1 MQTLDPGTW
10 NIVIVGAVVIIV
22 LLAIGAW
29 VVAHRRRQS
38 RELQQ
43 RFGPEY
49 GRAVSD
55 FGDRGRAE
63 AELRK
68 REKRV
73 AKLHI
78 VPLRPGDA
86 QRFAQEWKALQGRFV
101 DNPKGT
107 LGDADHLVRELMQ
120 RRGYPMGDFEHRA
133 ADISVDHAGVVDHY
147 RAAQATAVLDQRGEA
162 TTEDLRKAVVHY
174 RALFDELLEPERA
187 DRSEARLSTKH
198 MELRS

>member
-10 NIVIVGAVVIIV
+10 NIVIAAAMIIV

-29 VVAHRRRQS
+29 VAYRRRQS
-38 RELQQ
+38 HELQR

-49 GRAVSD
+49 GRTVSAL
-55 FGDRGRAE
+55 GDRGRAE

-73 AKLHI
+73 AKLHL
-78 VPLRPGDA
+78 VALRPGDA
-86 QRFAQEWKALQGRFV
+86 QRFAQEWKTLQGHFV
-101 DNPKGT
+101 DNPRGT
-107 LGDADHLVRELMQ
+107 LGDADRLVRELMQ
-120 RRGYPMGDFEHRA
+120 QRGYPMGDFEHRA

-147 RAAQATAVLDQRGEA
+147 RAAQAIALLDQRGEA

-174 RALFDELLEPERA
+174 RALFEELLTPDDHDGRGDNRMA
-187 DRSEARLSTKH
+187 PQH
-198 MELRS
+198 VELKS